1 LNRFSLQQRTASL
14 SAAARFDATERAA
27 TDHGTVMIVVYPDAV
42 EGFLSVSTRRQGIV
56 QSMRVEDR
64 QFPNFRVGI
73 MAWEHAVQLYLN
85 DAFLI
90 KSLTRFILAGLEEKA
105 TVIAVV
111 TEKHR
116 EDLRR
121 VSRSAHDPL
130 SEETLV
136 FLDACDLLSA
146 FMIDGWPDH
155 ARFLSEIGHIVDTA
169 TRPGPVRIVQEMGT
183 VLWAQGNTRAALRV
197 EELWNEIAPLHAFS
211 LVCAYPTSAYSAE
224 NDDDSFLPVCLT
236 HTHVRT
242 SRSLI
247 PLAH

>member
-1 LNRFSLQQRTASL
+1 
-14 SAAARFDATERAA
+14 
-27 TDHGTVMIVVYPDAV
+27 
-42 EGFLSVSTRRQGIV
+42 
-56 QSMRVEDR
+56 
-64 QFPNFRVGI
+64 
-73 MAWEHAVQLYLN
+73 MAWEHVVQLYLN

-90 KSLTRFILAGLEEKA
+90 KSLTPFILAGLEEKA

-121 VSRSAHDPL
+121 VSRSAHDPV

-136 FLDACDLLSA
+136 FRDACDLLSA
-146 FMIDGWPDH
+146 FMIDGWPDQ
-155 ARFLSEIGHIVDTA
+155 ARFLSEIGHSVDTA
-169 TRPGPVRIVQEMGT
+169 TRPGSVRIFQEMGT

-211 LVCAYPTSAYSAE
+211 LLCAYPTSAYSAE

-242 SRSLI
+242 SRSFI
-247 PLAH
+247 PLAKLKIAREVPTASRYERTPSCLTQTRGEGKARSATSIRPTSLLAPQGRACKACLLS